1 MTGTGE
7 IDPDQPSFIRYR
19 LDEKD
24 SSGYRYLGLGTKYD
38 TFLAFFIQFM
48 MGSKGRLNLNLF

>member
-24 SSGYRYLGLGTKYD
+24 SSGYRCLGLGQNCTKYD

-48 MGSKGRLNLNLF
+48 MAVKDD

>member
-1 MTGTGE
+1 MPGE

-24 SSGYRYLGLGTKYD
+24 SSGYRCLGLGTKYD
-38 TFLAFFIQFM
+38 TFL
-48 MGSKGRLNLNLF
+48 GLFHSVYDGAVKED